1 MQIGTGQRLRVTLL
15 RRASVGDTQAT
26 DATMNEA
33 RLHGHKRFLIVKKV
47 TPMST
52 VYQGSATEVRP
63 DRFFDL
69 LLDTGETIGLYA
81 DDKRIDI
88 EVLP

>member
-1 MQIGTGQRLRVTLL
+1 
-15 RRASVGDTQAT
+15 
-26 DATMNEA
+26 
-33 RLHGHKRFLIVKKV
+33 
-47 TPMST
+47 MST
-52 VYQGSATEVRP
+52 VYQGIATEVRP

-69 LLDTGETIGLYA
+69 ILDTGETIGLYA